1 MRYEFIGFARGYA
14 IFTIIL
20 FHAFQRLALPGF
32 LSKAIVFGGTGVH
45 LFFLLS
51 GFGLALS
58 GRSESILEFFRRR
71 FFKVWAPYVVALTLS
86 LGLAVLWNI
95 FPDRFDAWLAGAGL
109 YQMFFEQYIESFG
122 GHFWFISAIMQ
133 LYLVFPILKFGLD
146 RTPSLRRFV
155 WIGLAVSGVWWITV
169 FLLEKSELR
178 TFNSCFLQFLWE
190 FMLGMA
196 VAKAIK
202 TSENLGKWMKVV
214 QHFWQPASWFYWL
227 CGGFF
232 ASAVMLL
239 MAIKGG
245 AAGRIFNDV
254 PALVGYGMLSVS
266 VFFFGKRR
274 WPAVVRFFSWIGGF
288 SYSLYL
294 IHIIIL
300 ELIIMVLRNMG
311 LQFQLWAIPI
321 FVGLAFLGGL
331 IFEKIIRLLLPND
344 KS

>member
-1 MRYEFIGFARGYA
+1 MRYEYIGFARGYA

-32 LSKAIVFGGTGVH
+32 WGNAIVFGGTGVH

-58 GRSESILEFFRRR
+58 GRSESIPEFFRRR
-71 FFKVWAPYVVALTLS
+71 FFKVWAPYAVALSLS
-86 LGLAVLWNI
+86 LGLAICCNF
-95 FPDRFDAWLAGAGL
+95 FPDRFDAWLAGIGL
-109 YQMFFEQYIESFG
+109 YQMFFEKYIESFG

-133 LYLVFPILKFGLD
+133 LYVVFPVLKTGLD
-146 RTPSLRRFV
+146 RSPSLRRFV
-155 WIGLAVSGVWWITV
+155 WIGMAVSVTWWIAV
-169 FLLEKSELR
+169 FLLQKDGLR
-178 TFNSCFLQFLWE
+178 TWNSCFLQFLWE

-227 CGGFF
+227 CGGLV

-239 MAIKGG
+239 LVVKGG
-245 AAGRIFNDV
+245 TTGRIFNDV

-266 VFFFGKRR
+266 VYFFGKRH
-274 WPAVVRFFSWIGGF
+274 WPAVVHFFSWIGGF

-294 IHIIIL
+294 IHIIVL
-300 ELIIMVLRNMG
+300 ELVIMLLRNLG
-311 LQFQLWAIPI
+311 WQFHLWAIPVFI
-321 FVGLAFLGGL
+321 AVAFAGGI
-331 IFEKIIRLLLPND
+331 IFEKIIRLILPSD